1 MSLATYIE
9 EDAHDLKV
17 QAQPESRRSE
27 VSGSSDAGRS
37 PGTSNGGPAPARA
50 RWANPRFRAGLLG
63 AGALLVL
70 AILFIL
76 NYYHNRQSTDD
87 AQVNG
92 HIVMLAPKVSGNVA
106 EVLVSDNQVV
116 RAGQVLVR
124 IDPRDYQA
132 RVDQARAALSLA
144 KSQADAA
151 QVTVPWTRDT
161 TSSGTSAA
169 EAAVAA
175 AEADAERAKVAY
187 DEATGA
193 ELAYAQAMVDAAQAD
208 SEKAQADLARMK
220 PLVDKEEISQQQYDA
235 YRAAARVA
243 ASQLQAGHE
252 RWLAAQ
258 KAADVA
264 KATMIAARAHLEQA
278 RAALR
283 QARANHQEVDISS
296 ARAASA
302 QAGVAQAQANL
313 DAADLDLSYTT
324 LTSPIDGVVSKKSVE
339 VGQVVEAGQALVVV
353 VPLREVWVTA
363 NFKETQLAKVRPGQ
377 KAEVKVDTYG
387 KTFIGHVDSISG
399 STGARLSLLPPE
411 NATGNFVKVVQRIPV
426 KIVLDPLPPDQAALR
441 PGMNVDATIITE

>member
-1 MSLATYIE
+1 MGVLVVGAVLA
-9 EDAHDLKV
+9 L
-17 QAQPESRRSE
+17 
-27 VSGSSDAGRS
+27 
-37 PGTSNGGPAPARA
+37 
-50 RWANPRFRAGLLG
+50 
-63 AGALLVL
+63 ALLLTL
-70 AILFIL
+70 A
-76 NYYHNRQSTDD
+76 YYHNRQSTDD
-87 AQVNG
+87 AQVDG

-106 EVLVSDNQVV
+106 EVLINDNEVV
-116 RAGQVLVR
+116 KAGQVLAR

-144 KSQADAA
+144 KSQAEAA
-151 QVTVPWTRDT
+151 HVTVPWTRDT

-175 AEADAERAKVAY
+175 AQADAERAKVAY
-187 DEATGA
+187 DAA
-193 ELAYAQAMVDAAQAD
+193 ASADLAYAQANVDAAQAD

-220 PLVDKEEISQQQYDA
+220 PLVDKAEISQQQYDA

-243 ASQLQAGHE
+243 ASQLEAGRE

-258 KAADVA
+258 IAADVS
-264 KATMIAARAHLEQA
+264 KATLVAAQAHVEQA

-313 DAADLDLSYTT
+313 EAAQLDLSYTT

-353 VPLREVWVTA
+353 VPLQDVWVTA

-387 KTFIGHVDSISG
+387 KTFVGHVDSISG

-411 NATGNFVKVVQRIPV
+411 NATGNFVKVVQRIPL
-426 KIVLDPLPPDQAALR
+426 KIVLDPIPPDQAVLR